1 MTSAE
6 TIYETI
12 KFSPN
17 WLDGQILSYEVAK
30 RRGKRLQQIR
40 ALKRAIKSAG
50 ANHPKV
56 HLILTDWLLT
66 RDQIEIEDQDVKT
79 VLDEQNKTINESLS
93 DTCPSRNNQNFLR
106 GWYLEYSKKIF
117 QKNIFSDNKSSF
129 PHRLAGAQLELRM
142 NGADRIEE
150 IIHDGDSFRGDIEQ
164 YQDAIKFLEKAKID
178 STRVKEA
185 AKIQWP
191 LAVAFGAATDCPPR
205 VLKPLKHQSNEN
217 NNSN

>member
-1 MTSAE
+1 ML
-6 TIYETI
+6 
-12 KFSPN
+12 FSPT
-17 WLDGQILSYEVAK
+17 WLDGQLLSYEVAK
-30 RRGKRLQQIR
+30 RRGKALQQIR
-40 ALKRAIKSAG
+40 ALKRAIKTAG

-66 RDQIEIEDQDVKT
+66 RDQIQIEDQDVKT
-79 VLDEQNKTINESLS
+79 VVDEQNKTINESLS

-106 GWYLEYSKKIF
+106 GSYQKCLITASK
-117 QKNIFSDNKSSF
+117 QKFLDNKSSF

-185 AKIQWP
+185 AKLQWP
-191 LAVAFGAATDCPPR
+191 LAVAFGAATDSPPR

-217 NNSN
+217 NSN

>member
-1 MTSAE
+1 MKVYQTHVPAE
-6 TIYETI
+6 II
-12 KFSPN
+12 KT
-17 WLDGQILSYEVAK
+17 SYEV
-30 RRGKRLQQIR
+30 GIWNIR
-40 ALKRAIKSAG
+40 
-50 ANHPKV
+50 
-56 HLILTDWLLT
+56 
-66 RDQIEIEDQDVKT
+66 
-79 VLDEQNKTINESLS
+79 
-93 DTCPSRNNQNFLR
+93 
-106 GWYLEYSKKIF
+106 KIF
-117 QKNIFSDNKSSF
+117 PKKNIFSDNKSSF

>member
-1 MTSAE
+1 MKVYQTHVRAE
-6 TIYETI
+6 II
-12 KFSPN
+12 KT
-17 WLDGQILSYEVAK
+17 SYEV
-30 RRGKRLQQIR
+30 GIWNIR
-40 ALKRAIKSAG
+40 
-50 ANHPKV
+50 
-56 HLILTDWLLT
+56 
-66 RDQIEIEDQDVKT
+66 
-79 VLDEQNKTINESLS
+79 
-93 DTCPSRNNQNFLR
+93 
-106 GWYLEYSKKIF
+106 KIF
-117 QKNIFSDNKSSF
+117 PKKNIFSDNKSSF

>member
-1 MTSAE
+1 MKVYQTHVPAEIIKTSYKVG
-6 TIYETI
+6 IW
-12 KFSPN
+12 N
-17 WLDGQILSYEVAK
+17 
-30 RRGKRLQQIR
+30 IR
-40 ALKRAIKSAG
+40 
-50 ANHPKV
+50 
-56 HLILTDWLLT
+56 
-66 RDQIEIEDQDVKT
+66 
-79 VLDEQNKTINESLS
+79 
-93 DTCPSRNNQNFLR
+93 
-106 GWYLEYSKKIF
+106 KIF
-117 QKNIFSDNKSSF
+117 PKKNIFSDNKSSF

>member
-1 MTSAE
+1 M
-6 TIYETI
+6 

-17 WLDGQILSYEVAK
+17 WLDGQLLSYEVAK
-30 RRGKRLQQIR
+30 RRGKALQQIR

-50 ANHPKV
+50 INHPKV
-56 HLILTDWLLT
+56 HLIITDWLLT
-66 RDQIEIEDQDVKT
+66 RDQIQIEDQDVKT
-79 VLDEQNKTINESLS
+79 VVDEQNKKINESLS

-106 GWYLEYSKKIF
+106 GWFSRVFYGFHKIF
-117 QKNIFSDNKSSF
+117 LDNKSSF

-185 AKIQWP
+185 AKLQWP

-217 NNSN
+217 NSN

>member
-1 MTSAE
+1 MKVYQTHVPAK
-6 TIYETI
+6 II
-12 KFSPN
+12 KT
-17 WLDGQILSYEVAK
+17 SYEV
-30 RRGKRLQQIR
+30 GIWNIR
-40 ALKRAIKSAG
+40 
-50 ANHPKV
+50 
-56 HLILTDWLLT
+56 
-66 RDQIEIEDQDVKT
+66 
-79 VLDEQNKTINESLS
+79 
-93 DTCPSRNNQNFLR
+93 
-106 GWYLEYSKKIF
+106 KIF
-117 QKNIFSDNKSSF
+117 PKKNIFFSDNKSSF

-142 NGADRIEE
+142 NGADRIEG